1 MGFYYRVSGGLMKR
15 VILIFFFVFCSA
27 VTNADVIDRG
37 EWIIRHQF
45 IGLSQNLYPLNVS
58 MDKGAV
64 TFSLSPGI
72 EYMMSDTFAVGGT
85 LMIFKRG
92 TKAVTLFSLGPSM
105 HYYFYKSDNTAA
117 SLGTAFG
124 FTTGGGTSK
133 LDLGVNLSFDY
144 FLSENVALGPVTN
157 LNWNISN
164 RNAQLM
170 LLGAFKIIL

>member
-1 MGFYYRVSGGLMKR
+1 MKR
-15 VILIFFFVFCSA
+15 VVFIFFVFCSSVA
-27 VTNADVIDRG
+27 QADVIDRG
-37 EWIIRHQF
+37 KWIIRHQF

-72 EYMMSDTFAVGGT
+72 EYMMSDTFAIGGT

-92 TKAVTLFSLGPSM
+92 TKAMTLFSLGPSM
-105 HYYFYKSDNTAA
+105 HYYFYKSNNTAA

-124 FTTGGGTSK
+124 FTTGGGVSK
-133 LDLGVNLSFDY
+133 FDLGINLAFDY
-144 FLSENVALGPVTN
+144 FLTENVALGPIIN
-157 LNWNISN
+157 FNWNLSN

-170 LLGAFKIIL
+170 LLGAFKIVL